1 MKLLK
6 GLMLYTHTHK
16 YFITKGGKLFNQLC
30 FLKGKES
37 EQLSTL
43 RDGAWTMQAF
53 LPIKKEIQP
62 IKVTK

>member
-1 MKLLK
+1 MNTKSL
-6 GLMLYTHTHK
+6 GAVTHTHTHK

-43 RDGAWTMQAF
+43 RDGA
-53 LPIKKEIQP
+53 
-62 IKVTK
+62 